1 MTKCRDPSQSALE
14 ADLLLIIILID
25 HAPSYFIKD
34 PMLILVFFCDR
45 IINYAVSNCLLVND
59 SIKLMVFL
67 LRILRAQTIV
77 LFKSVTCSKQVMF
90 SFR

>member
-34 PMLILVFFCDR
+34 PMLILVFFA
-45 IINYAVSNCLLVND
+45 IGLL
-59 SIKLMVFL
+59 IMQFQ
-67 LRILRAQTIV
+67 IA
-77 LFKSVTCSKQVMF
+77 C
-90 SFR
+90 

>member
-34 PMLILVFFCDR
+34 LMLIFLFF
-45 IINYAVSNCLLVND
+45 AAGLLIVQF
-59 SIKLMVFL
+59 KLA
-67 LRILRAQTIV
+67 RILMIAN
-77 LFKSVTCSKQVMF
+77 
-90 SFR
+90 